1 MTDAPPS
8 PTPDIK
14 TLLAWGKKA
23 RYAIYIGYLDRLNK
37 HESLSS
43 SDLKIMRQVE
53 EEFTDQIEASADGDL
68 LSPDQPPKPKTV
80 RNLLKAVEY
89 LQKAGYAVKKS
100 TLYNHAKAGF
110 IKPNAE
116 GGYDTDVLDRY
127 ALANLKR
134 LDGTPTTAIDTHL
147 SRLQHDKL
155 EATTQIAIEQS
166 RLLKNRNR
174 DFEAEWEALKGTELA
189 ARAALFKNDLETFV
203 RSKSLDIINIVHGDP
218 AMAPDLIAFVLASID
233 EIILRYVQTGEFEID
248 REAYHRFLDSM
259 ATTALAASTQAD
271 AQLQSIEEPPT

>member
-1 MTDAPPS
+1 MTDTPPK

-37 HESLSS
+37 QESLSS
-43 SDLKIMRQVE
+43 SDLKNMRQLE
-53 EEFTDQIEASADGDL
+53 EEFADQIDAATDNDP
-68 LSPDQPPKPKTV
+68 LSSDHPPKPKTV
-80 RNLLKAVEY
+80 RNLLKATEY

-100 TLYNHAKAGF
+100 TLYNHAKTGL
-110 IKPNAE
+110 IKPNTD
-116 GGYDTDVLDRY
+116 GSYDTDALDRY

-134 LDGTPTTAIDTHL
+134 LDGTPTTVIDTRL
-147 SRLQHDKL
+147 SRLQQDKL
-155 EATTQIAIEQS
+155 EATTQIAIEQA
-166 RLLKNRNR
+166 RLMKNRNR
-174 DFEAEWEALKGTELA
+174 DFEAEWEVLKGTELA

-218 AMAPDLIAFVLASID
+218 ALAPDLIAFVLASID

-259 ATTALAASTQAD
+259 TTTALAASAQAEV
-271 AQLQSIEEPPT
+271 QLQSLEESPI